1 MQLIGILVIV
11 IGFILKWDT
20 IAVVLSAGVLTGLLG
35 DMSIVEI
42 LDTLGS
48 TFTSQR
54 SMALFLLILPIIGL
68 CERYGLK
75 ERATHLIQKFKGMS
89 AGRIATLYLFIRELT
104 IATGIKLGHA
114 EFVRPLIEP
123 MAQGAAISKYGKLDE
138 SSKYGKL
145 DESIEED
152 IKAMSAAAD
161 NVGNFFAQN
170 IFIANSGVL
179 LIVGTL
185 EELGYSIDALAVAQ
199 AAIPIAIIAL
209 IFGFIQNSFLDKK
222 IAKYYAKKE
231 GAK

>member
-11 IGFILKWDT
+11 AGFILKLDT
-20 IAVVLSAGVLTGLLG
+20 IAVVLSAGVITGLLG
-35 DMSIVEI
+35 GMNIVEI

-48 TFTSQR
+48 TFTTQR

-75 ERATHLIQKFKGMS
+75 ERATYLIQKFKGMS

-123 MAQGAAISKYGKLDE
+123 MAQGAAISKYGELDQ
-138 SSKYGKL
+138 
-145 DESIEED
+145 SIEED

-170 IFIANSGVL
+170 IFVANSGVL

-199 AAIPIAIIAL
+199 ASIPIAIIAL

-222 IAKYYAKKE
+222 IAKYYSKKE

>member
-11 IGFILKWDT
+11 AGFILKLDT

-35 DMSIVEI
+35 GMSIVEI

-48 TFTSQR
+48 TFTTQR

-75 ERATHLIQKFKGMS
+75 ERATYLIQKFKGMS

-123 MAQGAAISKYGKLDE
+123 MAQGAAISKYGELDQ
-138 SSKYGKL
+138 
-145 DESIEED
+145 SIEED

-170 IFIANSGVL
+170 IFVANSGVL

-199 AAIPIAIIAL
+199 ASIPIAIIAL

-222 IAKYYAKKE
+222 IAKYYSKKE